1 VLLADEFFFIA
12 LDDRTGRPRLSLK
25 VLGLGLAG
33 ALLAELILE
42 DRITVVGN
50 RLRVLNSRPP
60 ADALTHTILDHV
72 VAETEDHPVRTWL
85 VFLARRSTEQV
96 ADRLW
101 RAGHIR
107 RGQSR
112 RVWRSRPE
120 VIYPPTDVNTA
131 YWPTARLANK
141 LGRGEQMTW
150 PEATLCGLAV
160 ATGLDGH
167 LLYTSDP
174 GARDYLRH
182 IIEHLTPSLHA
193 LVWHLHAAVGDAV
206 LTGRT

>member
-1 VLLADEFFFIA
+1 MLLADEYFFIA
-12 LDDRTGRPRLSLK
+12 LDDRTGRPRLSPK
-25 VLGLGLAG
+25 VLALGVAG
-33 ALLAELILE
+33 ALLGELILE
-42 DRITVVGN
+42 DRITVEGD
-50 RLRVLNSRPP
+50 RLRVRNQRPP
-60 ADALTHTILDHV
+60 ADALTHTILDHL
-72 VAETEDHPVRTWL
+72 VAETTEHPVRMWL

-107 RGQSR
+107 REQSR
-112 RVWRSRPE
+112 RLWRSE

-131 YWPTARLANK
+131 YWPTARLANN
-141 LGRGEQMTW
+141 LGSGRQMTW
-150 PEATLCGLAV
+150 PDAALCGLAV
-160 ATGLDGH
+160 ATGLDDH

-174 GARDYLRH
+174 TARDYLKH
-182 IIEHLTPSLHA
+182 IVAHLTPSLHV